1 MTDTLQQILIGLPM
15 ATFLGVQALMF
26 RRMMNT
32 YQKTEVDT
40 KVTELKESIDKRF
53 EEHSEVLTE
62 NTDALHEVA
71 VSLAVLSTK
80 LEERT

>member
-1 MTDTLQQILIGLPM
+1 M

-53 EEHSEVLTE
+53 ATAQYDTE
-62 NTDALHEVA
+62 PTQRP
-71 VSLAVLSTK
+71 S
-80 LEERT
+80 